1 MERLASK
8 IEVERVAGEQDRISC
23 HSGSNI
29 QFTSGTTGKPKATLL
44 SHRSLF
50 NNSKQV
56 HTCIHVYMYIF
67 DRHLMHMM
75 MFVTFVVERIKDGDK
90 DGAEGVLERSV
101 LPRVRPD

>member
-1 MERLASK
+1 MY
-8 IEVERVAGEQDRISC
+8 
-23 HSGSNI
+23 
-29 QFTSGTTGKPKATLL
+29 
-44 SHRSLF
+44 
-50 NNSKQV
+50 
-56 HTCIHVYMYIF
+56 TCIYMYIF